1 MMSNARDAIR
11 MQVMWNRLI
20 AVVEEQA
27 QALLHTAFGSVA
39 REAGDLSAGI
49 YDIEGRMLAQAVTGT
64 PGHVNTM
71 ATAVTH
77 FLERFP
83 IETMRE
89 GDVFVTNDPWLG
101 TGHLF
106 DFVVVTPAFLGG
118 RAVGLFACTCH
129 VIDVGGRGFT
139 ADANSVFEEG
149 TWIPHM
155 HLRRRGEL
163 NAELL
168 AIIVANTRSPI
179 EVQGDLLSLVS
190 ANDAGVVRLI
200 DMMVEFDLQGIETL
214 ADHILERSRQA
225 ALAAIDEVPHG
236 TYHAD
241 MTLDGYESP
250 ITLRAALTVSPAG
263 LRFDYAGSSPASR
276 YGINSPKCYTDAY
289 TVFGLKCVIA
299 PDVPNNAGSLDVFDI
314 VAEPGSCVAPEP
326 PSPVSARHVIGQM
339 LPDLAFGCLAQALP
353 GEVPAESAGS
363 IWVLAM
369 ASAEE
374 KVTAV
379 DPLPGL
385 RRFQVMNVAIGGIGA
400 RPGKDGIDAMA
411 FPSGVGTIPIEITES
426 ESPLVFW
433 RKAILPGSGGRGRFR
448 GGNGQVIEIG
458 HRGDAAFTIAAAT
471 FDRIDNPARGRDGG
485 EDGRPGAAYLASG
498 KKLIGKTVHIVPAG
512 DRLVVETPGG
522 GGHGADTPAS
532 GSGTQDSGE
541 ERST

>member
-1 MMSNARDAIR
+1 MSDARDAIR
-11 MQVMWNRLI
+11 MQVMWNRLV

-27 QALLHTAFGSVA
+27 RALLHTAFGSVA
-39 REAGDLSAGI
+39 REAGDLSAGV

-71 ATAVTH
+71 ATAVRH

-106 DFVVVTPAFLGG
+106 DFVVVTPAFLRA

-155 HLRRRGEL
+155 HLRRAGEL

-168 AIIVANTRSPI
+168 AIITANTRAPI
-179 EVQGDLLSLVS
+179 EVRGDLLSLVS
-190 ANDAGVVRLI
+190 ANDAGVLRLI
-200 DMMVEFDLQGIETL
+200 EMMDEFELDSIEML
-214 ADHILERSRQA
+214 ASHILERSRKA
-225 ALAAIDEVPHG
+225 ALAAIDGVPHG

-250 ITLRAALTVSPAG
+250 IKLRAALTASPAG

-299 PDVPNNAGSLDVFDI
+299 PDVPNNAGSLDVFEI
-314 VAEPGSCVAPEP
+314 AAEPGSCVAPEP

-353 GEVPAESAGS
+353 ERVPAESAGS

-374 KVTAV
+374 RVEDA
-379 DPLPGL
+379 DF
-385 RRFQVMNVAIGGIGA
+385 RHRFQVMNVAIGGIGA
-400 RPGKDGIDAMA
+400 RPGKNGIDAMA
-411 FPSGVGTIPIEITES
+411 FPSGVGTIPIEITEI

-433 RKAILPGSGGRGRFR
+433 RKTILPGSGGQGSFS

-458 HRGDAAFTIAAAT
+458 HRDDAAFTIAAAT
-471 FDRIDNPARGRDGG
+471 FDRIHNPARGRDGG

-498 KKLIGKTVHIVPAG
+498 KKLIGKSVHVIPAG

-522 GGHGADTPAS
+522 GGLGSRTPDCQE
-532 GSGTQDSGE
+532 GQ
-541 ERST
+541 ST

>member
-1 MMSNARDAIR
+1 MSDAREAIR

-39 REAGDLSAGI
+39 REAGDLSAGV

-71 ATAVTH
+71 ATAVAH
-77 FLERFP
+77 FLKRFP
-83 IETMRE
+83 IETMGE

-118 RAVGLFACTCH
+118 RVVGLFACTCH

-139 ADANSVFEEG
+139 ADANSVYEEG

-155 HLRRRGEL
+155 HLRREGEL

-168 AIIVANTRSPI
+168 AIIRANTRSPI

-190 ANDAGVVRLI
+190 ANDAGAARLI
-200 DMMVEFDLQGIETL
+200 DMMAEFDLDSIEAL
-214 ADHILERSRQA
+214 ADHILERSRTA
-225 ALAAIDEVPHG
+225 ALAALDEVPHG
-236 TYHAD
+236 TYRAD

-250 ITLRAALTVSPAG
+250 ITLRAALTVNPAG

-314 VAEPGSCVAPEP
+314 IAEPGSCVAPEP

-353 GEVPAESAGS
+353 GRVPAESAGS

-369 ASAEE
+369 ASAQE

-379 DPLPGL
+379 GPRLDL
-385 RRFQVMNVAIGGIGA
+385 RHRFQVMNVAIGGIGA

-433 RKAILPGSGGRGRFR
+433 RKTILPGSGGQGRFQ

-458 HRGDAAFTIAAAT
+458 CRGDTPFTIAAAT

-485 EDGRPGAAYLASG
+485 DDGRPGRAYLASG
-498 KKLIGKTVHIVPAG
+498 EKLIGKTVHVVPAG

-522 GGHGADTPAS
+522 GGL
-532 GSGTQDSGE
+532 GSGTPESGKD
-541 ERST
+541 RPT